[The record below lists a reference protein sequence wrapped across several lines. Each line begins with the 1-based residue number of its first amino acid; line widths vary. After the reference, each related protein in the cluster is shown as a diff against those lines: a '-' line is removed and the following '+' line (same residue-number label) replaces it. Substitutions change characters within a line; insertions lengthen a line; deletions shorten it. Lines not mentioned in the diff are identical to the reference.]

1 MNCVRKKWGIW
12 SLSTQCCHKLSY
24 NTSIL
29 CCHKLWHNSST
40 PQTVVQQF
48 NTTNCG
54 TTVQTVQHHKLWHNS
69 SNSSTPQTVAQQFK
83 QFNTTNCSTTVQYV
97 AATNCST
104 TVVATTVQ
112 HNAATHCSTTIQ
124 HSVAANCAHYGDLFH
139 SSAPKVQRILDWKC
153 SSTVQIHQRTQQKS
167 WLILRLQQRSLTAL
181 NMLVS

>member
-1 MNCVRKKWGIW
+1 MGHLV
-12 SLSTQCCHKLSY
+12 SF
-24 NTSIL
+24 NTVL
-29 CCHKLWHNSST
+29 
-40 PQTVVQQF
+40 PQTVLQHFNTVLPQTVAQQF

-54 TTVQTVQHHKLWHNS
+54 TTVQHHKLWHNS